1 MAAVTIC
8 SDFGAPQN
16 KVCHCFHRFPIY
28 LPWSDGTNTGHYP
41 LQLIYH
47 KILFNWFPI
56 TTLYP
61 RKTFSK
67 HKSHQVTHC
76 LQNSSYAFPL
86 QLKYKFLTTTSIC
99 LTSSTTTF
107 TLTHFTPATLALFCF
122 SRIHSYL
129 QDFVRAIPWML
140 LPQMFK
146 WLVTLVWVYISHP
159 QRDFPAIQWNVT
171 LLTHHLI
178 LMALNSTTYCVIY
191 IFVYCLIL
199 PQVCK
204 LHNRRTQ
211 FILLDVSST

>member
-1 MAAVTIC
+1 M
-8 SDFGAPQN
+8 
-16 KVCHCFHRFPIY
+16 
-28 LPWSDGTNTGHYP
+28 
-41 LQLIYH
+41 
-47 KILFNWFPI
+47 FPI

-107 TLTHFTPATLALFCF
+107 TLTRFTPATLALFCF
-122 SRIHSYL
+122 SIIHSHL

-159 QRDFPAIQWNVT
+159 QRLPCHPMKCHT
-171 LLTHHLI
+171 LNTPSHFNGTKFYHI
-178 LMALNSTTYCVIY
+178 LCYLY
-191 IFVYCLIL
+191 ICLL
-199 PQVCK
+199 S
-204 LHNRRTQ
+204 
-211 FILLDVSST
+211 DSSTSM